1 MRIYLKTTPNS
12 ENVPFDYQQRMIGV
26 LHKWLGI
33 NQLHDLMSLYSFS
46 WLMNGKIVKNGVSF
60 EKGARWFIS
69 FYDEKYVK
77 NIIKTILNDP
87 EMFSGLIVT
96 DINIQEK
103 AYLQD
108 QNYFRLA
115 SPIFIKRK
123 IENNIQFYTFEDAEA
138 NDLLVETIKH
148 KMKLANLPVD
158 ETLKLSFDLNY
169 LNKKIKKA
177 RIHNIDNKC
186 SMCPVIIEGKEYTK
200 DFIWNVGLG
209 NSTGSGFGAIL

>member
-12 ENVPFDYQQRMIGV
+12 ENVPFDYQQKMIGV
-26 LHKWLGI
+26 LHKWLGT

-46 WLMNGKIVKNGVSF
+46 WLMNGKIIEKGFSF
-60 EKGARWFIS
+60 ERGAKWFIS
-69 FYDEKYVK
+69 FYDERYVK
-77 NIIKTILNDP
+77 DIIKTILNDP
-87 EMFSGLIVT
+87 EMFSGLTVT
-96 DINIQEK
+96 DIDIQET
-103 AYLQD
+103 ANLQE

-148 KMKLANLPVD
+148 KMELANLPVD

-169 LNKKIKKA
+169 LNKKIKKV

-186 SMCPVIIEGKEYTK
+186 NMCPVIIEGKNYTK